1 MADYSL
7 SGKTVFITGGSVG
20 LGYAAAKACAAA
32 GAKVIIAARTQ
43 KDLDA
48 AHQDLLK
55 ISAGHEKYVLDVSDA
70 GAVKKCAE
78 WVKSMHGQ
86 LDGLVNCAGV
96 YGPIGALSDVNLAEF
111 EKAIKINFL
120 GTVFMCGTF
129 APLIKKGGRIINFSG
144 GGAATPFANFSAYAT
159 SKIAIV
165 RLSENLA
172 EEYKDKGITVNAV
185 APGFVVTRLHQDTIQ
200 AGDKAG
206 KAFLEKTKEE
216 IAKGGVAPEVSA
228 NLTAYLLSDS
238 SEGIN
243 GKFISAPWDDW
254 KNPAFQEKLKAQK
267 NFCTLRRI
275 DNKGFA
281 EVQK

>member
-1 MADYSL
+1 MSDTSL
-7 SGKTVFITGGSVG
+7 KGKVVLVTGGSVG

-32 GAKVIIAARTQ
+32 GAKVIIAARTE
-43 KDLDA
+43 KDLKS

-55 ISAGHEKYVLDVSDA
+55 ISAGHERRVLDVSDA
-70 GAVKKCAE
+70 AAVRQCAD
-78 WVKSMHGQ
+78 WVKSTFGQ

-96 YGPIGALSDVNLAEF
+96 YGPIGPLSGVNLAEF

-120 GTVFMCGTF
+120 GTVFMCSAF
-129 APLIKKGGRIINFSG
+129 APLIKKGGRIVNFSG

-165 RLSENLA
+165 RLSENIA
-172 EEYKDKGITVNAV
+172 EEYKEMGISVNAV
-185 APGFVVTRLHQDTIQ
+185 APGFVVTRLHQDTLQ
-200 AGDKAG
+200 AGEKAG

-216 IAKGGVAPEVSA
+216 MAKGGVAPEVSA
-228 NLTAYLLSDS
+228 NLTVFLLSDQ

-254 KNPAFQEKLKAQK
+254 KNPEFQAKLKLQK

-281 EVQK
+281 EVQR